1 MGAVAHPSYAL
12 HRHTKDDSQ
21 HAHVHDPEVQR
32 RIINRLAR
40 IEGHVRGIKTM
51 VEQQQDCPDVLL
63 QIAAVRGALDSTARL
78 ILDDHISQC
87 LTYAVEHGDIAQ
99 ELAELKKAL
108 DRFIR

>member
-1 MGAVAHPSYAL
+1 MHSHDNPQADHP
-12 HRHTKDDSQ
+12 
-21 HAHVHDPEVQR
+21 HVHDPEVQR

-40 IEGHVRGIKTM
+40 IEGHVRGVRVM
-51 VEQQQDCPDVLL
+51 VEQQQACPDVLL
-63 QIAAVRGALDSTARL
+63 QIAAVRGALDSAARL